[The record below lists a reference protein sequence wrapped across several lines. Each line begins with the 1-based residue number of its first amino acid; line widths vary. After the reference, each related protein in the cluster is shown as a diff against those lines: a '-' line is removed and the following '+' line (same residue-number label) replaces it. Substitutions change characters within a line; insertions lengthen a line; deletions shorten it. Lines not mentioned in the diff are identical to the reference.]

1 MEKCRLFC
9 THHAPVGAWASLTFG
24 MPKQGISIDLQ
35 EPNVKQSGSMMI
47 GEAYTQE
54 IHTLGFV
61 DQPETSL
68 TGEGDEEKKKQ
79 YRNPLEAFH
88 LFQEEEITRVLT
100 PSRDIYQAGNV
111 TFTVHTPYEALPD
124 PEEQDILPLDCVPG
138 ILMEITVDNT
148 KRNHPV
154 TAFFGL
160 MYRDMKQ
167 IYAMETEHGICK
179 IGYRNDWV
187 FAAKKE
193 EGVYWLR
200 GLDACQCLRAGKNVQ
215 HQNGPAFLCV
225 SVEAGKKKTFHVAFS
240 VYAREGSNGSCRT
253 EYYYNRYF
261 RNAEQAAEYIL
272 DHKEEI
278 FSRSRRVEEEIRNRY
293 EDPLRLQLFC
303 QSVRA
308 YYASTQLLREESGYV
323 HYNVCEGAYLWRN
336 TMDLCADHLVW
347 ELKRNPW
354 VVRSIMD
361 EFIKSYSYYDRVRFP
376 GREGLYEG
384 GISFTHD
391 MGCYFTYADHG
402 NSGYERENESVKG
415 FYFYMTTE
423 ELLNGIYCIAG
434 YVLKTRDME
443 WLKKHRQ
450 ILKDIMTSLE
460 NRDDCVKE
468 KRNGILKAVSSR
480 SGLCMLESTT
490 YDALD
495 HSLLE
500 ASGNLY
506 VFVKTWCALILLKRC
521 LGLLGEKETEERAE
535 TMLQKCRQSVRL
547 FRREDTAV
555 LKANIY
561 QDIPGAVIAAA
572 EAMAVP
578 NFLHV
583 LSETEEKELFEVMRL
598 HTRACL
604 QPGICIDE
612 KSGGLRL
619 SSTSKNTWPSKGI
632 LTIYV
637 MEEVL
642 GVDVPK
648 EVVENVFTWAQI
660 RAKNTTIADQIM
672 SDTGEVV
679 GGVYYP
685 RIVTSALWIEMR

>member
-1 MEKCRLFC
+1 
-9 THHAPVGAWASLTFG
+9 
-24 MPKQGISIDLQ
+24 
-35 EPNVKQSGSMMI
+35 
-47 GEAYTQE
+47 
-54 IHTLGFV
+54 
-61 DQPETSL
+61 
-68 TGEGDEEKKKQ
+68 
-79 YRNPLEAFH
+79 
-88 LFQEEEITRVLT
+88 
-100 PSRDIYQAGNV
+100 
-111 TFTVHTPYEALPD
+111 
-124 PEEQDILPLDCVPG
+124 
-138 ILMEITVDNT
+138 
-148 KRNHPV
+148 
-154 TAFFGL
+154 
-160 MYRDMKQ
+160 
-167 IYAMETEHGICK
+167 
-179 IGYRNDWV
+179 
-187 FAAKKE
+187 
-193 EGVYWLR
+193 
-200 GLDACQCLRAGKNVQ
+200 
-215 HQNGPAFLCV
+215 
-225 SVEAGKKKTFHVAFS
+225 
-240 VYAREGSNGSCRT
+240 
-253 EYYYNRYF
+253 
-261 RNAEQAAEYIL
+261 
-272 DHKEEI
+272 
-278 FSRSRRVEEEIRNRY
+278 
-293 EDPLRLQLFC
+293 
-303 QSVRA
+303 
-308 YYASTQLLREESGYV
+308 
-323 HYNVCEGAYLWRN
+323 
-336 TMDLCADHLVW
+336 
-347 ELKRNPW
+347 
-354 VVRSIMD
+354 
-361 EFIKSYSYYDRVRFP
+361 
-376 GREGLYEG
+376 
-384 GISFTHD
+384 
-391 MGCYFTYADHG
+391 
-402 NSGYERENESVKG
+402 
-415 FYFYMTTE
+415 MTTE

-434 YVLKTRDME
+434 YVLKTRDVE

-535 TMLQKCRQSVRL
+535 TMLQKCRQSIGL

-561 QDIPGAVIAAA
+561 QDISGAVIAAA

-598 HTRACL
+598 HTKACL

-679 GGVYYP
+679 GAVYYP